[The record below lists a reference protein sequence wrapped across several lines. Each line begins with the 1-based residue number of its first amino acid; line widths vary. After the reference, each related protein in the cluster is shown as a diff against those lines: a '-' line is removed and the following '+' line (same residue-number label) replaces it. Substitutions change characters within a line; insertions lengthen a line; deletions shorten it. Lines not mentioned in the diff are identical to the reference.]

1 MEKVVKFY
9 DYFKLECFGL
19 AFLKRLREILL
30 LKFTNREDCC
40 EENAVTKTKRVTQW
54 YQIDD
59 NDDLFDEPYKSEAKW
74 LKDWGYE
81 TDNWDTD
88 ETESDNDEDWT
99 KQCVLNIEINI
110 LSSHGLFVLAFV
122 NIMK

>member
-1 MEKVVKFY
+1 M
-9 DYFKLECFGL
+9 ECFGL

-30 LKFTNREDCC
+30 LKFTNREDNDWDCC

-59 NDDLFDEPYKSEAKW
+59 DDERFSEPYKSEAKW

-81 TDNWDTD
+81 PDNSDTD
-88 ETESDNDEDWT
+88 VPETESDGDNED
-99 KQCVLNIEINI
+99 
-110 LSSHGLFVLAFV
+110 
-122 NIMK
+122 